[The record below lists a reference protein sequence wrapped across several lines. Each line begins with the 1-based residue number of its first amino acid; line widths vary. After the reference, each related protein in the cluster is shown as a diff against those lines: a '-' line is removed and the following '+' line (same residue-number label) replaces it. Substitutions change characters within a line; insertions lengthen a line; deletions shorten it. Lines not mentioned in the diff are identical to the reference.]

1 MKITVPAMIQKTV
14 KPLSFAFC
22 LLLAQLTLAQ
32 HQVPEAYFRL
42 AERADSLYRAKAY
55 KAATEVYTQAFKA
68 NGWLGFMPELYGAA
82 RAWAMIGNAD
92 SAFRK
97 IDRVMTYGTYEDK
110 VKVPAEPAFAT
121 LRKDPRWNTLVLARA
136 VKAEPFSSKHQPLRA
151 RLDSIYREDQK
162 YRLMMDSVAKKHGFE
177 SEQVRSLWAKMAA
190 VDSVNLIK
198 VKAILDR
205 YGWLGVPEVGQQGNS
220 TLFLVI
226 QHADS
231 ATQVQYLPVMRKAV
245 KEGKAE
251 ASQLALLEDRV
262 ALRQGRKQIYGSQV
276 SRDPQTGQYSVLPLE
291 DPDNVDKR
299 RAAMGLPPLADYVKH
314 WGMTWNAEAYK
325 RQQAK

>member
-1 MKITVPAMIQKTV
+1 M
-14 KPLSFAFC
+14 KPLALAFC
-22 LLLAQLTLAQ
+22 LLLTRLAVAQ
-32 HQVPEAYFRL
+32 HQVPDAYFQL
-42 AERADSLYRAKAY
+42 AKRADSLYRAKAY
-55 KAATEVYTQAFKA
+55 QAATDVYTQAFKA
-68 NGWLGFMPELYGAA
+68 NRWMGFVPDLYGAA

-97 IDRVMTYGTYEDK
+97 IDRVMTYGTDEEK
-110 VKVPAEPAFAT
+110 QKVPAEPVFAA
-121 LRKDPRWNTLVLARA
+121 LRKDPRWNTLVTARA
-136 VKAEPFSSKHQPLRA
+136 VEAGRLQGPYQPLRA

-162 YRLMMDSVAKKHGFE
+162 YRQMVDSVGKKHGFE

-190 VDSVNLIK
+190 VDSVNTVK

-205 YGWLGVPEVGQQGNS
+205 YGWLGVPEIGRQGNN

-231 ATQVQYLPVMRKAV
+231 ATQVQYLPVMREAV
-245 KEGKAE
+245 KKGKAE
-251 ASQLALLEDRV
+251 ANQLALLEDRV
-262 ALRQGRKQIYGSQV
+262 ALKQGRKQIYGSQV
-276 SRDPQTGQYSVLPLE
+276 SHNPQTGQYTVLPLE

-299 RAAMGLPPLADYVKH
+299 RAAVGLGPLAEYVKH
-314 WGMTWNAEAYK
+314 WGMTWNAEEYK